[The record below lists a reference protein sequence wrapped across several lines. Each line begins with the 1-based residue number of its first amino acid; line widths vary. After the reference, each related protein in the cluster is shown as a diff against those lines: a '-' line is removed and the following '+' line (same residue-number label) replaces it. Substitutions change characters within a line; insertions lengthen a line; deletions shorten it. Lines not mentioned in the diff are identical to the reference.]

1 MRTADLA
8 VSGLL
13 TLLERK
19 VFDRVTLGPNV
30 SD

>member
-1 MRTADLA
+1 LA

-19 VFDRVTLGPNV
+19 VFERVTLD
-30 SD
+30 SDR